1 MPWFL
6 ARMFTGLVE
15 TMGEVAAF
23 SPEGPGARLT
33 IKSPLIADGLKHGD
47 SVAVNG
53 CCLTVVATD
62 QELFQF
68 EAGSETLKR
77 TNLGKLARGHQVNLE
92 RSLKAGDRLGGHFV
106 TGHIDGLGT
115 VRKRIQEGQWWFYHF
130 ETPPTLI
137 HHLASKGS
145 IAVDGVSLT
154 VVDVDETSFSVA
166 LIPHT
171 LAMTTLGQRQEGD
184 TVNLE
189 TDILAKYVERQL
201 AEKQLARPTL

>member
-1 MPWFL
+1 
-6 ARMFTGLVE
+6 MFTGLVE

-33 IKSPLIADGLKHGD
+33 IQSPLIADGLKHGD

-62 QELFQF
+62 NELFQF